1 MKAPVFMTVMLGAAT
16 LAAMGLAIVSSQST
30 GLAAPGAG
38 KPAASTGK
46 EASPAEAPWSRQCV
60 KSPDGAKEACFV
72 QQFITAMPQNVVLLK
87 VVFGYLAPDGKPRVI
102 VTAPLGVL
110 LQAGLT
116 MTINGQSPMSVPFED
131 CKNGGCRAVID
142 MDNQA
147 LDQFRNGRQL
157 TVTYLTE
164 DRKAMDLPVRL
175 DGLAAALKTVA
186 P

>member
-1 MKAPVFMTVMLGAAT
+1 MKAPLFATLLLGSAT
-16 LAAMGLAIVSSQST
+16 LAAMGLAVVSTQSKDLT
-30 GLAAPGAG
+30 APGAG
-38 KPAASTGK
+38 KPVASAGK
-46 EASPAEAPWSRQCV
+46 EAPASEAPWSRQCV

-87 VVFGYLAPDGKPRVI
+87 VVFGYLGPDGKPRVI

-131 CKNGGCRAVID
+131 CKNGGCRVVID

-147 LDQFRNGRQL
+147 LDQFRNGKKL

-164 DRKAMDLPVRL
+164 ERKAMDLPVRL

>member
-1 MKAPVFMTVMLGAAT
+1 MKAPLFATLLLGTAT
-16 LAAMGLAIVSSQST
+16 LAAMGLAIVSTQ
-30 GLAAPGAG
+30 GKDVAPPAAG
-38 KPAASTGK
+38 KSVASSRKEAPAAD
-46 EASPAEAPWSRQCV
+46 AMWSRQCV

-87 VVFGYLAPDGKPRVI
+87 VVFGYLGPDNKPRVI

-131 CKNGGCRAVID
+131 CKNGGCRAIID
-142 MDNQA
+142 MDNQG
-147 LDQFRNGRQL
+147 LDQFRNGKQL